1 LNVLQVEKYE
11 SKDRSVEAL
20 KKYVLDKLGKEETRR
35 LPVGYEEEKDP
46 TDVVNLSKDQ
56 FYQEYNSDKYLFVQ
70 YWTAW
75 CSQCLLMDTAWE
87 ALAAAYN
94 DPTDSKITIATVDC
108 VLDKEI
114 CEDMKV
120 RMK

>member
-1 LNVLQVEKYE
+1 MQMEKYPLT
-11 SKDRSVEAL
+11 DRSVEAL
-20 KKYVLDKLGKEETRR
+20 KKYILGKLGKTETRK

-46 TDVVNLSKDQ
+46 SDVAHLSKDK
-56 FYQEYNSDKYLFVQ
+56 FYTAYKADKYLFVQ

-87 ALAAAYN
+87 ALASVFN
-94 DPTDSKITIATVDC
+94 DPPEDSQITIATVDC

-114 CEDMKV
+114 CDDMKV
-120 RMK
+120 TY